1 MRDILKNVQKAD
13 LVQFTTRLSD
23 KSNTSATQATRMQDE
38 QHKCDTSATRTTQ
51 VLHKRQECVT
61 SEKSSF

>member
-23 KSNTSATQATRMQDE
+23 TSNTSATQATRMQDE
-38 QHKCDTSATRTTQ
+38 QHKCDTSVTRTTQ